1 MHRPLRPTLAF
12 WCFVGTIPLRLLLT
26 VSELKRMS
34 VASEAH
40 EYSTISLLIENT
52 PFTEVE
58 LKQLIGLFEA
68 HSRNKLPGLKSR
80 DAAVDNDYTV
90 NGVVVP
96 DDDLT
101 LRLLMVMTGNMQ
113 HDVRKN
119 MHVTQFLQ
127 RTLPHAFLRTLEKAL
142 FHSEEN
148 CYVLNCGPSDV
159 ELFKFVEAMA
169 VLMGRRG
176 SNQVIEFLYDSVSNN
191 CVNGGATAAE
201 LIRLCYI
208 LAVASSLL
216 SHYCDDAMGQLDTI
230 QRYDPPQ
237 ALVASLAVLV
247 GKQNAFSNKMGD
259 TVIPRPLF
267 REWINNT
274 APHLA
279 STLPTFL
286 HHLLFMGKPFP
297 KSRLVPFRFPNLVG
311 DQTSVYFNSA
321 ELYSPLHFCFASL
334 SHSLSTTVRAKLFP
348 RYCCISSLIC

>member
-1 MHRPLRPTLAF
+1 
-12 WCFVGTIPLRLLLT
+12 
-26 VSELKRMS
+26 MS

-40 EYSTISLLIENT
+40 EYSTLSLLIENT
-52 PFTEVE
+52 PFNELE

-68 HSRNKLPGLKSR
+68 RGSSELLALKSGY
-80 DAAVDNDYTV
+80 AADDHDYTP
-90 NGVVVP
+90 NGVIVP
-96 DDDLT
+96 EDDLT
-101 LRLLMVMTGNMQ
+101 LLILTSMTGSMQ

-119 MHVTQFLQ
+119 MDMARFLR
-127 RTLPHAFLRTLEKAL
+127 RTLSHAFLRTLEKAL

-176 SNQVIEFLYDSVSNN
+176 SSQVIEFLYDSVSNI
-191 CVNGGATAAE
+191 CVSGGATAAA
-201 LIRLCYI
+201 LVRLCYI

-216 SHYCDDAMGQLDTI
+216 SCYCDDTMGQLDTI
-230 QRYDPPQ
+230 QQYDPPQ
-237 ALVASLAVLV
+237 ALVASLALLV
-247 GKQNAFSNKMGD
+247 GKQNANSTKVGD

-286 HHLLFMGKPFP
+286 HQSLFMGKPFP

-311 DQTSVYFNSA
+311 DQTSVYFSSS
-321 ELYSPLHFCFASL
+321 EPYSPLHFCFASL
-334 SHSLSTTVRAKLFP
+334 SHSLSTTVRAKLFH
-348 RYCCISSLIC
+348 RYYCVSSLNASLTLWFPNP